1 MTMLSDLSGEI
12 AQVVARVAPTL
23 VRVDARGGRP
33 ATGIIWA
40 DNLVLTADH
49 VIEADDNI
57 LVTGAP
63 TTVRASVVGRDR
75 GTDLAL
81 LRTVG
86 LRGAPA
92 PRGRSADIRTG
103 HLVLALGG
111 TIGQQRVPLGVVS
124 RFSGEFLS
132 GRGAQRLL
140 LVRRTG
146 RR

>member
-12 AQVVARVAPTL
+12 AQVVAGLPPSL

-63 TTVRASVVGRDR
+63 TTVKSSLLGRDR
-75 GTDLAL
+75 GPALAL
-81 LRTVG
+81 LGSLG

-92 PRGRSADIRTG
+92 PRGRFADVRTG
-103 HLVLALGG
+103 HLVLALG
-111 TIGQQRVPLGVVS
+111 
-124 RFSGEFLS
+124 
-132 GRGAQRLL
+132 
-140 LVRRTG
+140 
-146 RR
+146 